1 MGDLHSSAGSENEEK
16 NKNVF
21 GMLFQNILYVFVGPF
36 FFSFPS
42 GIKLK
47 SLLDFP
53 VSGIIT
59 LEYGSKIKVLCVSH

>member
-1 MGDLHSSAGSENEEK
+1 MGDLCSSAGNENEEK

-21 GMLFQNILYVFVGPF
+21 GMLFQNILYVFIGTLF
-36 FFSFPS
+36 LFPS
-42 GIKLK
+42 GIKSK

-59 LEYGSKIKVLCVSH
+59 LEHGSKIKVLCVGH